1 MAGGDGAAAVTSSV
15 AERARFDAVMRAVL
29 AVSSGLDLTATLQQI
44 VDAAADLADARY
56 AALAAPGRAE
66 LDRFVYTGIDE
77 TTAALIGPPPSGRG
91 VLAAQRPRRH
101 AEMQTCRQWQPANI
115 SDMVQNSWVRV
126 RCRTISIE
134 RPTTRNAKPELRQR
148 ISAKQSRPPS
158 LSDFPPKVLVAW
170 LQAC

>member
-1 MAGGDGAAAVTSSV
+1 MAGRDGAAAVTSSV

-44 VDAAADLADARY
+44 VDAAADLANARY

-91 VLAAQRPRRH
+91 VLAAQRPRRN
-101 AEMQTCRQWQPANI
+101 AEMQTCRHADNGNCQYLRHGPEFMGSRA
-115 SDMVQNSWVRV
+115 VQD
-126 RCRTISIE
+126 
-134 RPTTRNAKPELRQR
+134 
-148 ISAKQSRPPS
+148 
-158 LSDFPPKVLVAW
+158 DFD
-170 LQAC
+170 

>member
-44 VDAAADLADARY
+44 VDAAADLANARY
-56 AALAAPGRAE
+56 DALAAPGLAE

-91 VLAAQRPRRH
+91 VLAAQRPRRN
-101 AEMQTCRQWQPANI
+101 ADMQIMATANI

-134 RPTTRNAKPELRQR
+134 RPTTRNATPELRQR
-148 ISAKQSRPPS
+148 I
-158 LSDFPPKVLVAW
+158 
-170 LQAC
+170 